1 VAAIATSGWV
11 VQRLRIQRL
20 KELHQVRSRIAADL
34 HDEMGLSLARV
45 AILADVA
52 GRNTENTTTG
62 ETLKEIGG
70 TARDLVDATSDMAWA
85 LDPRHDTVAALIA
98 RLRRQ
103 ASEVAEGFGATFAL
117 EADPLDG
124 VPMASEARRHLF
136 LILKEA
142 IRNAC
147 RHGRPD
153 NLTLRIHRRASRLVV
168 VLEDDGVGFD
178 IDDARGGQGLP
189 SMERRAMEMD
199 ATLQVTSSPG
209 AGTRVELDVPFRTDA

>member
-1 VAAIATSGWV
+1 
-11 VQRLRIQRL
+11 
-20 KELHQVRSRIAADL
+20 
-34 HDEMGLSLARV
+34 MGLSLARV

-52 GRNTENTTTG
+52 GRNNGDPTTVDA
-62 ETLKEIGG
+62 LKEIGG
-70 TARDLVDATSDMAWA
+70 TARDLVDAASDMAWA

-103 ASEVAEGFGATFAL
+103 AGEVAEGFGATFTL

-124 VPMASEARRHLF
+124 VPMPSESRRHLF

-147 RHGRPD
+147 RHGHPD

-178 IDDARGGQGLP
+178 TDSARDGQGLP
-189 SMERRAMEMD
+189 SMERRAREMD
-199 ATLQVTSSPG
+199 ATLEVTSSPG
-209 AGTRVELDVPFRTDA
+209 AGTRIELDVPFRTDA

>member
-1 VAAIATSGWV
+1 M
-11 VQRLRIQRL
+11 
-20 KELHQVRSRIAADL
+20 RSRIAADL

-52 GRNTENTTTG
+52 GRTVKDTNTT
-62 ETLKEIGG
+62 ETLQEIGG

-103 ASEVAEGFGATFAL
+103 ASELAEGFGATFVL

-124 VPMASEARRHLF
+124 VPMASESRRHLF

-147 RHGRPD
+147 HHGRPD
-153 NLTLRIHRRASRLVV
+153 NLTLRIHCRASRLVV
-168 VLEDDGVGFD
+168 ILEDDGVGFD
-178 IDDARGGQGLP
+178 IDDARDGQGLP
-189 SMERRAMEMD
+189 SMERRAREMS
-199 ATLQVTSSPG
+199 ATLQVTSAPG
-209 AGTRVELDVPFRTDA
+209 TGTRIELGVPFRTDA